1 MAALDHGNIV
11 RLYGKYHDI
20 DLVFCI
26 GMCVCVLRKSYSYS
40 HSRGTHGV
48 SVLP

>member
-26 GMCVCVLRKSYSYS
+26 GVCVCPIVIA
-40 HSRGTHGV
+40 TVGV
-48 SVLP
+48 HMESQFCLS